1 MKSIV
6 LALTSALVLSL
17 AFTTVAAVEK
27 AATQATEMQTV
38 TLDVQKMDCPM
49 CRITIRKALEKV
61 PGVASASVDYEAKT
75 ATVVFDPEQAN
86 VEALTAATTNVGYPS
101 TVKPNWQR

>member
-6 LALTSALVLSL
+6 IALTSALALS
-17 AFTTVAAVEK
+17 APFTTAAVVEQP
-27 AATQATEMQTV
+27 AARVSELQTV

-75 ATVVFDPEQAN
+75 ATVTFDPKQVN
-86 VEALTAATTNVGYPS
+86 LEALTAATTNAGYPS
-101 TVKPNWQR
+101 TVKAN